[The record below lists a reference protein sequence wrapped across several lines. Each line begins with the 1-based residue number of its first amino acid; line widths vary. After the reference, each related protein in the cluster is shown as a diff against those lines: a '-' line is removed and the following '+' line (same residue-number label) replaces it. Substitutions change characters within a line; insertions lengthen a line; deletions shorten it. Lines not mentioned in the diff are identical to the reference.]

1 MVQDSAASRV
11 HHWYSQHSICQING
25 FPEFHWCLNI
35 KEWCFSKIFTLP
47 KFWQKLSVRRLELTF
62 FLGNFPR
69 SNPHLHLEGPDLHHL
84 HHYPPS
90 SPNLDMKLIPTSIGA
105 STKVDGICGV
115 TFQPRKKSHQNDRH
129 YRHFWKFP
137 DGLLAFFLDNKK
149 LQNPSKQSFK
159 HTFRQKQTAE
169 FHGICIE
176 TRKSFLVSFHIFH
189 AKKKNTCHVPY
200 LPKKNLPRTQELKG
214 SRLHFYHW
222 KSVPSFHIMFRLGSL
237 KIQVAVANRYKWNTY
252 LFHQRNGEAQRSQF
266 ILVLA
271 CQSQEDP
278 RRRHFFAHF

>member
-25 FPEFHWCLNI
+25 VPEFHWCLNI

-90 SPNLDMKLIPTSIGA
+90 SPNLDMKLIPTSISA
-105 STKVDGICGV
+105 STKVNGICGV
-115 TFQPRKKSHQNDRH
+115 TFQPRKKSHQNWSSLSSFASSNFRKNRQLSSGILKKMFFCGLSRWFIKGGKQKIRSLAGQH
-129 YRHFWKFP
+129 VIFFP
-137 DGLLAFFLDNKK
+137 NL
-149 LQNPSKQSFK
+149 LQNPSKKSFK

-169 FHGICIE
+169 FHGIRIE
-176 TRKSFLVSFHIFH
+176 TRKSFFVSFHIFH
-189 AKKKNTCHVPY
+189 AH
-200 LPKKNLPRTQELKG
+200 KKNLPRSLQYLPKKTCQGPKIEG
-214 SRLHFYHW
+214 IET
-222 KSVPSFHIMFRLGSL
+222 SFLPL
-237 KIQVAVANRYKWNTY
+237 KIGSFFSHHVSPWFFENPS
-252 LFHQRNGEAQRSQF
+252 GC
-266 ILVLA
+266 
-271 CQSQEDP
+271 CQ
-278 RRRHFFAHF
+278 